1 MANNFRHSGK
11 RLPVASASAAIT
23 SGTLVV
29 QEGLFGVA
37 LTSAALGASLWL
49 GVEGVWNI
57 LVPASTVKGDR
68 LFITAMTD
76 AVGVTP
82 TRTATAN
89 YQVGVAI
96 SDRDT
101 AGKALVKF
109 TPQAPKAG

>member
-1 MANNFRHSGK
+1 MANNFRYTGK
-11 RLPVASASAAIT
+11 RLPVASASADAT
-23 SGTLVV
+23 SGTLCV

-37 LTSAALGASLWL
+37 LTSAKSGASFWLGA
-49 GVEGVWNI
+49 EGVWNI
-57 LVPASTVKGDR
+57 AVPASTVKGDR

-89 YQVGVAI
+89 YQIGVAI
-96 SDRDT
+96 SDRDS

-109 TPQAPKAG
+109 TPQGPKAG